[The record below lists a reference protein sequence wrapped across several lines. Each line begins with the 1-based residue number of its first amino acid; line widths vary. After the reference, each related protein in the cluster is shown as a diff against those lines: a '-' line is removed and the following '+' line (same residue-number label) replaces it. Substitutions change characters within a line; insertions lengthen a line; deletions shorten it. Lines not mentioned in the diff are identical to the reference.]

1 MVKRQN
7 LKHLPVNVLRQ
18 RRADTVAQMAVARD
32 KGDESELEELQAVLE
47 KLDELIAKKA
57 AEVEKVSSAV
67 GSSYNER
74 VREAMFKT
82 SGNNGEDYYKEEEED
97 ADRQANPNP
106 FVRRK
111 TIQHVMHV
119 GEEADR
125 LKREADEKRKK
136 IEAREAEAQ
145 AEKKRKEEMIQS
157 SVLLSDM
164 HALKRKKTMTEHDES
179 HVLKSLDGVQGQLEK
194 AHDFE
199 LDLDL

>member
-18 RRADTVAQMAVARD
+18 RRADTLAQMTVARD
-32 KGDESELEELQAVLE
+32 RGDEGELEQLQAVMEKLEEL
-47 KLDELIAKKA
+47 IASKA
-57 AEVEKVSSAV
+57 EEVEKV
-67 GSSYNER
+67 GSVAGKSYNER

-82 SGNNGEDYYKEEEED
+82 SGNNGEEYYKEDEEAEG
-97 ADRQANPNP
+97 QANPNP

-119 GEEADR
+119 GEEAER
-125 LKREADEKRKK
+125 LKREADDKRKAV
-136 IEAREAEAQ
+136 EAREAALQ
-145 AEKKRKEEMIQS
+145 AEKKRKEDMIQS

-179 HVLKSLDGVQGQLEK
+179 HVLQNLDGVQGQLEK

-199 LDLDL
+199 LELEI